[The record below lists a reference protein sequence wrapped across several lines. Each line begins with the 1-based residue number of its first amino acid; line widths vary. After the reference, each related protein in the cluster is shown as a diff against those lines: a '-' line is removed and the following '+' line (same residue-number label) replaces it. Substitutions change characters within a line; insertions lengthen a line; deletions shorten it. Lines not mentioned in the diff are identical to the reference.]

1 MTATA
6 PAAPVYVDQNWHE
19 GDASPTYMPG
29 ERQYRATDDPR
40 LLAIIERSSS
50 DTAPDGD
57 GYAPAYRA
65 DYRGGWSLDR
75 AGSGFDDE
83 EAAEAVARAWD
94 SWGAYSETAGR
105 FLRIFHG
112 VTVHELSGPSQGDLL
127 VILDTPAH
135 RELTGGSGTSDEYT
149 KGDRDAWRAYLD
161 GDVWAIGYAVNPLR
175 TTHDE
180 PVDLDDWTVEIESY
194 GYYGE
199 DSAREAALG
208 LDGGPTAVE
217 LDALTASA
225 HHTAATVSLSVTLDD
240 SDRDQDPER
249 PWTASCDGYDGALG
263 ATRGDAL
270 RVLATLL
277 DADDAALTSAAHPVI
292 GK

>member
-19 GDASPTYMPG
+19 EDTAAFDGA
-29 ERQYRATDDPR
+29 RQYRATDDPR
-40 LLAIIERSSS
+40 LLAIIERSSDS
-50 DTAPDGD
+50 MTPDGD
-57 GYAPAYRA
+57 AYAPAYSA

-75 AGSGFDDE
+75 IGSGFDDD
-83 EAAEAVARAWD
+83 EAAEAVVTAW
-94 SWGAYSETAGR
+94 SHWGVNSDTAER

-112 VTVHELSGPSQGDLL
+112 VTVHTLSGPSQGDLL

-135 RELTGGSGTSDEYT
+135 REHTGGSGTSDEYT
-149 KGDRDAWRAYLD
+149 KGDRDAWRAYRD

-199 DSAREAALG
+199 DWAREAALG

-217 LDALTASA
+217 LDAMTEAARTAELDAAVRAAAPALVRESLDALDAVTAAWNDEHGDDGDASA
-225 HHTAATVSLSVTLDD
+225 SEWSAYDEKRVTLLYAIADAV
-240 SDRDQDPER
+240 R
-249 PWTASCDGYDGALG
+249 PL
-263 ATRGDAL
+263 
-270 RVLATLL
+270 V
-277 DADDAALTSAAHPVI
+277 